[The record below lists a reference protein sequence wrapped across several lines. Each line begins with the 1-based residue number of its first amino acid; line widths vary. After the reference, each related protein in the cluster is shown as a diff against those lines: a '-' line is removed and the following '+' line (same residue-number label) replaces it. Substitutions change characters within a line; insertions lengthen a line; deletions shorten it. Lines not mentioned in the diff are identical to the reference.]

1 MEIIFSDEDRIPGQV
16 VVDHMK
22 EAGRLCVEEEGLDP
36 QRVQVSV
43 TFVSSGEIKE
53 LNALYRDKPSVTDVL
68 SFPQYDDLNGIPEEG
83 PLLLGDVVICS
94 EQALIQADEYGHSGE
109 RELVYLFVHSMFHLL
124 GYDHMEEEEKEEMRT
139 KEELIME
146 KVGLLR

>member
-22 EAGRLCVEEEGLDP
+22 AAGELCVKEEGLDP

-68 SFPQYDDLNGIPEEG
+68 SFPQYDDLNEIPEEG

-124 GYDHMEEEEKEEMRT
+124 GYDHMEEDEKEAMRA

-146 KVGLLR
+146 QVGLVR